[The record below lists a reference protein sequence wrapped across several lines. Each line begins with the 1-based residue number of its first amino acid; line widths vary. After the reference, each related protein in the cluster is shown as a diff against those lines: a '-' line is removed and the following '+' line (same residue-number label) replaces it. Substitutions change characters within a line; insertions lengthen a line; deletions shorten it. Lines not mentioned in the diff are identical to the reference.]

1 MAQQAVKVLLVCV
14 GGSLEPIIFSI
25 NKLRPDCLCFF
36 ATEADKGIVD
46 QEIIPKI
53 EQPPRQWDQIITPDS
68 DDLLKCCQVLLKDL
82 QAILKRWEAD
92 PSQVV
97 VDYTG
102 GSKTMSAALI
112 LCTVDYSSSYQYVGG
127 VGKEEAIRHVNPWD
141 ELAVKDRGESAIIFN
156 RARYQQAADSFSMI
170 QQKVSGSSK
179 PLYKALA
186 NLSSGYAFWD
196 AFDYRQG
203 WNKLQEAKKALEMAT
218 LFGGP
223 RGLDSLVS
231 VLKVNLSFLEK
242 IAMGS
247 QEVKADIFLDL
258 LANARRR
265 AQFEQKYEDAM
276 ARLYRAFEVLAQV
289 RLSQK
294 GIRTS
299 SVDPARLPDSLKEE
313 FIQKHTSELD
323 GKIKVRAQEAYR
335 LLKDMGDELGNSF
348 DKQWSNLKLL
358 LEARNNSILAH
369 GFVSVK
375 QERYQQMFDVV
386 LKLSGKRLE
395 ELPRFPLM
403 EF

>member
-1 MAQQAVKVLLVCV
+1 MAQQAVKVLLICV
-14 GGSLEPIIFSI
+14 GGSLEPVIFTI

-36 ATEADKGIVD
+36 ATEVDKGIID
-46 QEIIPKI
+46 QEIVPKI

-82 QAILKRWEAD
+82 QVILKRWGAD

-102 GSKTMSAALI
+102 GSKTMSAALM
-112 LCTVDYSSSYQYVGG
+112 LCTVDYSSNYQCVGG
-127 VGKEEAIRHVNPWD
+127 EGKEEAVRHVNPWD
-141 ELAVKDRGESAIIFN
+141 ELAIKGRRESAIIFN
-156 RARYQQAADSFSMI
+156 RALYQQAADSFSNI

-186 NLSSGYAFWD
+186 NLSTGYAYWD

-218 LFGGP
+218 LFGSP
-223 RGLDSLVS
+223 QGLNHLFT
-231 VLKVNLSFLEK
+231 VLKENLSFLEK
-242 IAMGS
+242 ITMGS
-247 QEVKADIFLDL
+247 EEVKAEIFLDL

-265 AQFEQKYEDAM
+265 AQLEQKYEDAM
-276 ARLYRAFEVLAQV
+276 ARLYRALEVLAQV
-289 RLSQK
+289 RLSRK

-299 SVDPARLPDSLKEE
+299 SVDPARLPDTLKEDFE
-313 FIQKHTSELD
+313 KKYTSELD
-323 GKIKVRAQEAYR
+323 GKIKIGAQEAYR
-335 LLKDMGDELGNSF
+335 LLKELGDELGNAY
-348 DKQWSNLKLL
+348 DKQWSNLKIL

-369 GFVSVK
+369 GFASVK
-375 QERYQQMFDVV
+375 QERYQQMFDIV
-386 LKLSGKRLE
+386 LKLSERRLE
-395 ELPRFPLM
+395 ELPRFPHM